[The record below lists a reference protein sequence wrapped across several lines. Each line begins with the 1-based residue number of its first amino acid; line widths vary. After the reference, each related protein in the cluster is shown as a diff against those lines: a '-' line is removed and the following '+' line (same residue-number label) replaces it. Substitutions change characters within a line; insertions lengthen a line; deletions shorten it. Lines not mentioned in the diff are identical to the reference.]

1 VVGEG
6 QVLRAVSG
14 ERTQARS
21 SPWWRQAAT
30 LLGVV
35 GLFVT
40 LLFNT
45 LAVRQ
50 SAQQDQEAR
59 ETAQIS
65 LLTQLNSNASDSERA
80 ISASSAPDR
89 LCDPDAPPL
98 DAGDSASLHE
108 ALDYYEYLS
117 WLFNHGRLTV
127 TAARDFFGV
136 RMIDGWRLGRHF
148 LGRDELRLRYRE
160 LDRFVRA
167 TPHDRTGSDACPG

>member
-1 VVGEG
+1 M
-6 QVLRAVSG
+6 LRAVSG
-14 ERTQARS
+14 ERRRSPS

-30 LLGVV
+30 LLGAI

-50 SAQQDQEAR
+50 SAQQDHQAR

-80 ISASSAPDR
+80 INETTAIDK
-89 LCDPDAPPL
+89 LCDPVAPL
-98 DAGDSASLHE
+98 DAAENALLHA

-117 WLFNHGRLTV
+117 WLFNHGCLTV
-127 TAARDFFGV
+127 AGSREFFGR

-148 LGRDELRLRYRE
+148 LGQDEVRLRYRQ
-160 LDRFVRA
+160 LDRFVRD
-167 TPHDRTGSDACPG
+167 TPRAQLGDDGCHGR